1 MLTITH
7 TPAEGTLIEGT
18 SKGDGTNE
26 VLKVCRWRWSRN
38 MCTWYVPQSRDRAAN
53 QPLIDNT
60 AAQLRAAGHEVSVHI
75 NAGHRPTAEVEADKI
90 DRQDHRADALAS
102 KAARLAHVEA
112 AADTRAHELADRVP
126 FGQPIL
132 IGHHSQRKMER
143 HYEQV
148 ERAQRA
154 AVETGREADAAAR
167 AAQCAAGATESRY
180 NALTVANRIETLAAE
195 IRKAE
200 RNRDGSTRTISTW
213 ADGTKCTETF
223 GAATGNYRQ
232 KLEER
237 VAELTDQLS
246 YWQQIR
252 AEQIAAGQAT
262 NYGPDTIA
270 KGDAVKIRNRWYE
283 VVRVNKK
290 TVTVPSGMGSWT
302 DTSPYR
308 EVQDHRPAGAPATA

>member
-38 MCTWYVPQSRDRAAN
+38 MCAWYVPQSRDRAAN

-60 AAQLRAAGHEVSVHI
+60 ADQLRAAGHEVSVHI
-75 NAGHRPTAEVEADKI
+75 EAGYRPTAEVEADKI
-90 DRQDHRADALAS
+90 DRQDHRADALAA
-102 KAARLAHVEA
+102 KAARLTHVEA
-112 AADTRAHELADRVP
+112 TADTRAHELAHRVP

-132 IGHHSQRKMER
+132 ISHHSQRKMER

-154 AVETGREADAAAR
+154 AVEIRREADAAAL
-167 AAQCAAGATESRY
+167 AAQSAASTTQSRY

-213 ADGTKCTETF
+213 ADGTKCTEIF
-223 GAATGNYRQ
+223 SAATGSYRQ

-237 VAELTDQLS
+237 VAELTDQLN

-252 AEQIAAGQAT
+252 AEQVAAGAAT

-270 KGDAVKIRNRWYE
+270 KGDAVKIRNSWYQ
-283 VVRVNKK
+283 VVRANKK
-290 TVTVPSGMGSWT
+290 TVTVPSGLGNWT
-302 DTSPYR
+302 NTSPYR
-308 EVQDHRPAGAPATA
+308 EIQDHRSAGATATP